1 MMGLHVCKTLV
12 GIMKDVEESLDDV
25 RDDLHEVRAK
35 TERAVE
41 ATTLGIKTKS
51 GLRPNSR
58 KTRGFIYM

>member
-1 MMGLHVCKTLV
+1 MSGLHACKTLV
-12 GIMKDVEESLDDV
+12 GIIEDVEESLDDV
-25 RDDLHEVRAK
+25 RDDLHVVQAK
-35 TERAVE
+35 TEGAVE